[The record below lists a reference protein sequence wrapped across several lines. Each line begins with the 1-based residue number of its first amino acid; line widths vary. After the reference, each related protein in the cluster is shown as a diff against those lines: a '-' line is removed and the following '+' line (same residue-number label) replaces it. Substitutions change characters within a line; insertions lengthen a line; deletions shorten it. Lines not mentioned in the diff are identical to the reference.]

1 MRNLISQTSAW
12 NQTRLWVAGLICF
25 FVVNSALAVFGQQRQ
40 TLSPE
45 DAKLWREDL
54 RFLADE
60 LPKRHKNL
68 FHRMSREQF
77 ETAVKRLD
85 ERIPT
90 LQRHQIIIELG
101 RIFAMVGDGHTL
113 LNLLSS
119 KGGLRRYPLR
129 LYWFKD
135 GIFVQAATSEYAQL
149 AGARVVMIGRST
161 AEDAYKTIG
170 QVVQYENEI
179 KSRDDIPERMV
190 VPEIL
195 HTLDVID
202 DMEKA
207 RFVVERQGKQL
218 TVELSPMEKGK
229 EYNWI
234 EMRGGSTNPTP
245 LWLKDPQNAYWF
257 EYLPEA
263 RTVYVQYNSVRQ
275 KREES
280 FPDFV
285 KRVFDLV
292 EANPV
297 EKLILDIRQN
307 GGGDYNFT
315 LPLTHAIIRCQKIN
329 QKGKLFTII
338 GRNTFSAA
346 LLFAIDLERHTE
358 TIFVGEPTGAK
369 PNNYSEN
376 GPFELP
382 NSGLTASVSTHY
394 FQPAFPWDA
403 RQWIAPHYAAEL
415 ASEEYRNNQDPALNF
430 ILDYKSKPWTIDIK
444 TPFAD
449 ELTEVLDKRGF
460 EAAKKLYH
468 DMKTNPLYAYADLY
482 WTLRLTGR
490 RMQNR
495 QRYDEAIKIF
505 ELNISEHPRS
515 DEAQV
520 LLGDV
525 YWISQRKEQAIKYYE
540 RAAELNPSNWRI
552 ADLLRNWRRSLKQPS
567 EK

>member
-1 MRNLISQTSAW
+1 MRNLISLTSAW
-12 NQTRLWVAGLICF
+12 NQTRLWIAGLICF

-207 RFVVERQGKQL
+207 RFIVERQGKQIA
-218 TVELSPMEKGK
+218 VELSPMEKGK
-229 EYNWI
+229 EYSWI
-234 EMRGGSTNPTP
+234 EMRSGSSNPTP

-292 EANPV
+292 DANPV
-297 EKLILDIRQN
+297 EKLVLDIRQN

-329 QKGKLFTII
+329 QRGKLFTII

-415 ASEEYRNNQDPALNF
+415 ASEDYRNNQDPALNF

-468 DMKTNPLYAYADLY
+468 DMKTNPLYTYADLY